1 MNRIEAQNWLIGEK
15 KVRGVN
21 FKLGL
26 YIYRDDDG
34 VICDQDG
41 KAASNMTNP
50 FSLDCFNAPFEI
62 YEEKQADGFV
72 DKEVL
77 ATQGDR
83 FFGANYL
90 GNWFPLSVL
99 ASAEN
104 FIGFVYMVNGKE
116 HVHNS
121 CIVYTTIGVNL
132 YSFQVTGSNPIRPIA
147 VRFRK
152 DKDE

>member
-77 ATQGDR
+77 ATQGDG

-90 GNWFPLSVL
+90 GNWFPCRCWHQQKALSALFTWSKAKSMFITHALDTRPL
-99 ASAEN
+99 AL
-104 FIGFVYMVNGKE
+104 I
-116 HVHNS
+116 
-121 CIVYTTIGVNL
+121 YT
-132 YSFQVTGSNPIRPIA
+132 A
-147 VRFRK
+147 FR
-152 DKDE
+152 